1 MFCRFKLLNY
11 IENFSNNITSKS
23 KDLMDKVDGL
33 RFRVTDAKVR
43 LNNTFNEF
51 IMLADGQFI
60 ENRVYEDDENEEIE
74 EIKLVNIQINILQL
88 IKCYYFF

>member
-1 MFCRFKLLNY
+1 
-11 IENFSNNITSKS
+11 
-23 KDLMDKVDGL
+23 MDKVDGL

-74 EIKLVNIQINILQL
+74 EIKLVNI
-88 IKCYYFF
+88 

>member
-1 MFCRFKLLNY
+1 
-11 IENFSNNITSKS
+11 
-23 KDLMDKVDGL
+23 MDKVDGL